1 VLAVAAGER
10 LLHPVQANEL
20 FLSMT
25 PEDAAKLRAQGFDF
39 YDWAEGEV
47 RFVVSWDQDDGDI
60 AKFAAA
66 IAAL

>member
-1 VLAVAAGER
+1 
-10 LLHPVQANEL
+10 
-20 FLSMT
+20 
-25 PEDAAKLRAQGFDF
+25 
-39 YDWAEGEV
+39 V